1 MVVCCV
7 DSCGGRQVLKRKN
20 KAKGVEQG
28 KTVGPQVYEILKQ
41 RIVQGELVPG
51 RRISEAEISQK
62 LEVSRQ
68 PVREAFLKLR
78 DEGLVEIRPQRGTV
92 VTKISVDAVNDARFI
107 REAIEADII
116 RLLAEQGDPAVVES
130 LRELVLLQR
139 KVPENEPEKFIELD
153 ERFHRTMAEA
163 AGKLKAWGVIANM
176 KAHLDRVRYLSST
189 EKPMQRLADQHEAVV
204 EAIASADPGRAEKAI
219 RGHLRE
225 VLIDLPKVMSAK
237 PEMFEE
243 ND

>member
-1 MVVCCV
+1 M
-7 DSCGGRQVLKRKN
+7 LKRKN